1 MSKKKRKLEKRENT
15 TASLIENDSLRD
27 REDGLII
34 EDEDES
40 KEVEKMLNDSIDD
53 EHQGVES

>member
-1 MSKKKRKLEKRENT
+1 
-15 TASLIENDSLRD
+15 LIENDSLRD